1 MRRTWLGLGRRG
13 GGAIDQEQ
21 PEPSSNEFVLRRR
34 RIGLPN
40 PLSLSSKVLLA
51 AA

>member
-13 GGAIDQEQ
+13 GGEIDQEQ
-21 PEPSSNEFVLRRR
+21 PERSSNEFVLRRR
-34 RIGLPN
+34 RIGSPN
-40 PLSLSSKVLLA
+40 LLSWSSKGLPA